1 MDSDDEPMLLLLTP
15 FASAAAII
23 SDKLGIEFFLGL
35 PLGFVG
41 GS

>member
-1 MDSDDEPMLLLLTP
+1 VLLLLTP

-23 SDKLGIEFFLGL
+23 SDKLGIEFFLGRPFGL
-35 PLGFVG
+35 VG